1 MKGDDCMYDHKSP
14 NTSLNE
20 SPNASPN
27 ARPKAPYKDKIWTK
41 PNSGETAPYKDKI
54 WIKPNSNETAPQ
66 VHKTW
71 IKPNSGEDAP
81 QVHKTWVK
89 PKKQEPSVEEPS
101 IEQDEDSQESESEEI
116 DEQDLNVQAPPP
128 NINKGKNLRN
138 MLNKMRENRPPV
150 TQPEESSSNESE
162 EAYNSDTFGNV
173 NQTKFQGNR
182 NKEVPKMI
190 YNFGGPREEF
200 KEEERLSNIDSVGEE
215 EENIDIPVEHISVPS
230 NLIKISD
237 EKPFDKIQQIVMKA
251 ESEKHAGRN
260 PSIVTEKAKLVR
272 M

>member
-1 MKGDDCMYDHKSP
+1 MKGDDCMYEHESP
-14 NTSLNE
+14 NASPKE

-27 ARPKAPYKDKIWTK
+27 ARPKAPYKDKTWTK
-41 PNSGETAPYKDKI
+41 PNLS
-54 WIKPNSNETAPQ
+54 ETAPQ

-71 IKPNSGEDAP
+71 VKPNTSENTP
-81 QVHKTWVK
+81 QVHKTWFK

-101 IEQDEDSQESESEEI
+101 IMQDEDSQESESEEI

-150 TQPEESSSNESE
+150 AQPEESSSNESE

-182 NKEVPKMI
+182 NKEAPKMI

-215 EENIDIPVEHISVPS
+215 EENIDIPVEQISVPS

-237 EKPFDKIQQIVMKA
+237 EKPFDKIRQIVMKA

-260 PSIVTEKAKLVR
+260 PSIVTDKAKLVR